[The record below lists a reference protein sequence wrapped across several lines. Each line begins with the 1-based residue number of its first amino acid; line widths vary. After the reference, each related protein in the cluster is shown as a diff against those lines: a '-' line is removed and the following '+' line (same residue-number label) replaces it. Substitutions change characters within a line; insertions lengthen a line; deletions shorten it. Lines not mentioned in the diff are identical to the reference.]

1 MAAAAAALA
10 LLLRLTWLRPVSAFC
25 VLLLVA
31 VRAEDVH
38 TQALV
43 HGALQRRGS
52 CLQLKPLL
60 LDELIYMVLLHD

>member
-1 MAAAAAALA
+1 LA
-10 LLLRLTWLRPVSAFC
+10 LLLRLMWLHPVSTCC

-43 HGALQRRGS
+43 HGALQRGGC
-52 CLQLKPLL
+52 CLQLEPLL
-60 LDELIYMVLLHD
+60 LDELVYMVLLHD